1 MSTSMLEG
9 KKIAVLL
16 ETEFIPEEI
25 AAYQTHFPALGA
37 TVHLMSKLWGNPS
50 VRFVSDVD
58 KVGEALEYL
67 DVAIDFEDVDLN
79 EYAAVIMA
87 ANYTSVRLRYFQPP
101 EGQPISPEQV
111 RISPAVQF
119 FARAMANP
127 KIIKGF
133 LCHGLWILT
142 PMPELLK
149 GRRVICHEV
158 VLADITNAGGIYVP
172 SPSNIVIDGDM
183 VTGRSGQ
190 DVYAFIEAIATQIV
204 RCDQGLPLLSY
215 KQTLRQMEAT
225 KLQSSLTS
233 LT

>member
-1 MSTSMLEG
+1 MNTARILDG

-16 ETEFIPEEI
+16 ETEYISEEI
-25 AAYQTHFPALGA
+25 AAYQTRFPELGA
-37 TVHLMSKLWGNPS
+37 TVHLMSRLWGNPT

-58 KVGEALEYL
+58 QPGESPQQL
-67 DVAIDFEDVDLN
+67 DVTIDFQDIDIN

-101 EGQPISPEQV
+101 AGQLIHPEQV
-111 RISPAVQF
+111 RSAPAVQF
-119 FARAMANP
+119 FARVMANP

-142 PMPELLK
+142 PMPELLQ

-158 VLADITNAGGIYVP
+158 VLADIVNAGAIYVP
-172 SPSNIVIDGDM
+172 TSENIVVDGDM

-190 DVYAFIEAIATQIV
+190 DVYAFIAAIAQQIV
-204 RCDQGLPLLSY
+204 RCDQGVSLFDEQSLSPI
-215 KQTLRQMEAT
+215 QSTQ
-225 KLQSSLTS
+225 LQSLHT
-233 LT
+233 